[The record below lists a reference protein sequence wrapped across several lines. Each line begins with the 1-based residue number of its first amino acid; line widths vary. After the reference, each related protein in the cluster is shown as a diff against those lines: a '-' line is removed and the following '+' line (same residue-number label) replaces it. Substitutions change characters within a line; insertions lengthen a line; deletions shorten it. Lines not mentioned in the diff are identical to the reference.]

1 MQVNA
6 DRTAIIRQYGVRN
19 SVLRPDLDKK
29 LRQHESEGDLHHQI
43 LTMRAPKECA

>member
-19 SVLRPDLDKK
+19 SVLRPGLDNK
-29 LRQHESEGDLHHQI
+29 LRQHESEADLHHQI
-43 LTMRAPKECA
+43 LTMRATIETA